1 MYGKGR
7 ITFLIDK
14 KGIIRYI
21 QEGVPKNRKFIKQIK
36 KLE

>member
-14 KGIIRYI
+14 NGIIRYI
-21 QEGVPKNRKFIKQIK
+21 QEGVPNNRKFIKQIK
-36 KLE
+36 ELE